1 MKIIETNIKG
11 VFEIENSIFKDQRGL
26 LVKTF
31 HKDNFKQKG
40 LVSNFEESFYSVSK
54 KNVIRGMH
62 YQKPP
67 HDHAKLVYVI
77 DGEIIDVALDIRKFS
92 PTKGKYYHTKLSSIN
107 NKSIYMDKGIAHGF
121 MSISQSA
128 TVVYLTSTVHS
139 KDFEDGYKWDSFG
152 YDWDEIKDPILSER
166 DKSFKSF
173 IRS

>member
-1 MKIIETNIKG
+1 MKIIETSIKG

-26 LVKTF
+26 FVKTF
-31 HKDNFKQKG
+31 HKDYFKQKG
-40 LVSNFEESFYSVSK
+40 LASNFEESFYSVSK

-77 DGEIIDVALDIRKFS
+77 DGEIIDVALDIRNSS

-107 NKSIYMDKGIAHGF
+107 NKSLYMDKGIAHGF
-121 MSISQSA
+121 MSISESA

-139 KDFEDGYKWDSFG
+139 KDFEGGYKWDSFG

-173 IRS
+173 ISS